1 MLKKIKV
8 NDAVGMVLG
17 HDMTKV
23 VPGQFKGVAFHRGHI
38 IREED
43 IPEFLNIGKEHIY
56 IMEPG
61 ANMVHEE
68 EAAQRIAVA
77 AAGNA
82 FELTKPSEGRVNVK
96 AKSRGLLKVNLSLL
110 RQINAISEIIFATQH
125 TNTVCRPGETV
136 AGTKIIPLYIA
147 EAKLKKLEDL
157 CRAKGKV
164 IEIVPL
170 LSKKVGVVIT
180 GSEVFKGRIKDK
192 FGDTIRKKVEA
203 LGSTVN
209 RQKIVTDDKDM
220 IAGAVKEMKDSGSDI
235 IFVCGGLS
243 VDPDDVTV
251 DGVRASGAKVIT
263 YGAPVFPGSMFLF
276 ASLQGTPVLGAPA
289 CVIHNEATI
298 IDVVLPRI
306 LAGEV
311 VKKRDIIEYGHGG
324 LCLNC
329 EACEFP
335 VCPYCK

>member
-1 MLKKIKV
+1 MKKIKV
-8 NDAVGMVLG
+8 NEAVGMVLG

-23 VPGQFKGVAFHRGHI
+23 VPGEFKGVAFHRGYVI
-38 IREED
+38 KAED
-43 IPEFLNIGKEHIY
+43 IPEFLNIGKEHIF

-61 ANMVHEE
+61 DNMVHEE
-68 EAAQRIAVA
+68 EAALRIAEA
-77 AAGNA
+77 AAGDA
-82 FELTKPSEGRVNVK
+82 FEFTKPSEGRVNVK
-96 AKSRGLLKVNLSLL
+96 AKSRGLLKVNIPLL

-125 TNTVCRPGETV
+125 TNTVCQPGETV

-147 EAKLKKLEDL
+147 EAKLKKLEAL
-157 CRAKGKV
+157 CRAKGKA

-170 LSKKVGVVIT
+170 PSKKVGVVIT

-209 RQKIVTDDKDM
+209 RQTIVTDDKKM
-220 IAGAVKEMKDSGSDI
+220 IADAVKEMKSRGSDV

-251 DGVRASGAKVIT
+251 DGVKASGAKVIT
-263 YGAPVFPGSMFLF
+263 YGAPVFPGSMFLY
-276 ASLQGTPVLGAPA
+276 ASLQGTPILGAPA

-298 IDVVLPRI
+298 VDVVLPRI
-306 LAGEV
+306 LAGEE
-311 VKKRDIIEYGHGG
+311 VKKKDIIEYGHGG
-324 LCLNC
+324 LCINC
-329 EACEFP
+329 ELCEFP

>member
-38 IREED
+38 IKEED
-43 IPEFLNIGKEHIY
+43 IPELLNIGKEHIY

-61 ANMVHEE
+61 ENMVHEE
-68 EAAQRIAVA
+68 EAALRIAIA
-77 AAGNA
+77 AAGDA
-82 FELTKPSEGRVNVK
+82 FELTKPSEGRINIK
-96 AKSRGLLKVNLSLL
+96 AKSRGLLKVNIPLL
-110 RQINAISEIIFATQH
+110 RAINAIGEIIFATQH
-125 TNTVCRPGETV
+125 TNTVCQPGAMI
-136 AGTKIIPLYIA
+136 AGTKIIPLYIT

-157 CRAKGKV
+157 CRTKGKV
-164 IEIVPL
+164 VKIVPFQA
-170 LSKKVGVVIT
+170 KKVGVVIT

-192 FGDTIRKKVEA
+192 FGDTIRKKVED

-209 RQKIVTDDKDM
+209 RQKVVTDDKEM
-220 IAGAVKEMKDSGSDI
+220 IAGAVKEMKDGGSDV

-251 DGVRASGAKVIT
+251 DGVKASGAKVIT
-263 YGAPVFPGSMFLF
+263 YGAPVFPGSMFLY
-276 ASLQGTPVLGAPA
+276 ASLQGTPILGAPA

-298 IDVVLPRI
+298 VDVVLPRI
-306 LAGEV
+306 LAGDE
-311 VKKRDIIEYGHGG
+311 VKKKDIIEYGHGG
-324 LCLNC
+324 LCLSC
-329 EACEFP
+329 DICEFP